1 MADIT
6 NLNKFLTDVADAI
19 RTKNETTDPIP
30 AEEFDTEILKIETG
44 TMTEEDYNN
53 CLTLSK
59 MILDEGVTTE
69 DYTDYSSLIRL
80 YDAINNSST
89 GHSSSAT
96 MWYDQITKTLNMN
109 IGDVGS
115 YNWTDNAFDY
125 LTNKDMYLRSASAF
139 TLNQCTLE
147 IVCQVEP
154 SQTNGAPISFGTSS
168 SAFGIRGYSST
179 SITMVSGNTT
189 KTLTNVSFAD
199 TCTISFVRD
208 ANACYLYKNGT
219 LLGTMSC
226 ASSSQSGYLQVNG
239 IDTHTFC
246 RTKMKVH
253 GFRVYNR
260 ALSSSEIV
268 YNNTIDKQIYG
279 F

>member
-1 MADIT
+1 MADTSNLT
-6 NLNKFLTDVADAI
+6 NFLGDIADAI
-19 RTKNETTDPIP
+19 RTKKETTEEIP
-30 AEEFDTEILKIETG
+30 AANFDQEILSIETG

-69 DYTDYSSLIRL
+69 DYTDYGSLIRL
-80 YDAINNSST
+80 YDAINNSNT

-109 IGDVGS
+109 IEDVES
-115 YNWTDNAFDY
+115 YNWTSNAFDY
-125 LTNKDMYLRSASAF
+125 LTNKDMYLKSTSAF

-147 IVCQVEP
+147 IVCQAKP
-154 SQTNGAPISFGTSS
+154 SQKHGAPISFGSSS
-168 SAFGIRGYSST
+168 SAFGIKDYSST
-179 SITMVSGNTT
+179 GITMVSGNTT

-208 ANACYLYKNGT
+208 TNACYLYKNGT

-226 ASSSQSGYLQVNG
+226 VSSSKSGYLQVNG
-239 IDTHTFC
+239 IDTTTFC
-246 RTKMKVH
+246 RTLMKVH